1 MGVTGK
7 QDARVLDVILMK
19 TGQQLLD
26 DQNEPERKC
35 SMQLS
40 PAAPP
45 PPLLQGAEAVGISS
59 LYRIPPLLLLAS
71 AAQKHLYCSTVLHV
85 AWMGG
90 PEGYYGGDT
99 GAVDMQERIYY

>member
-26 DQNEPERKC
+26 DQNKPERKC
-35 SMQLS
+35 AMQLS

-45 PPLLQGAEAVGISS
+45 PPLQQGAEAVGISS
-59 LYRIPPLLLLAS
+59 LYRIPPLRLLAS
-71 AAQKHLYCSTVLHV
+71 AARKQLYCSTVLSCMWPGWEDTKVTMV
-85 AWMGG
+85 AT
-90 PEGYYGGDT
+90 P
-99 GAVDMQERIYY
+99 VQ